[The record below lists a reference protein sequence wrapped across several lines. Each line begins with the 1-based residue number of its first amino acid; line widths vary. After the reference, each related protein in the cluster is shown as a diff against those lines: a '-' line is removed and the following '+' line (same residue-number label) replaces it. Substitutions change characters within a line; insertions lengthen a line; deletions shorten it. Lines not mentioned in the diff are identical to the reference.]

1 MIGYFGKVPGSAD
14 FVAHN
19 AAYRDVRE
27 LDGWLQGA
35 LAWMAEGVADW
46 QAYFDALPT
55 CFFHF
60 RASSG
65 QWLLGGMQSSCDA
78 SGRRYPLLI
87 FQRLD
92 VAPGAEGQVGVHT
105 LSETFA
111 GQLGSLLQRTVQG
124 DASVQELHVAIE
136 GLRGLDEADLRLHQR
151 LQGRFL
157 ADVRYQDLARALAP
171 GFPEFVASAFALR
184 MQALRQRLQGGE
196 ALAAVMP
203 LPAERA
209 LKRPAADLWL
219 HWLERGG
226 RAPAKASL
234 LADDFMRP
242 RLWRFARADRE
253 AFRLLA
259 GLAPVDARCDVL
271 EAFPQFE
278 PRWAEVTPPAAE
290 LDMGTYITC
299 FPGEETGKA
308 SATEREG
315 HLW

>member
-19 AAYRDVRE
+19 AAYQDVRE
-27 LDGWLQGA
+27 LDGWLQEA
-35 LAWMAEGVADW
+35 LAWLAEGVADW
-46 QAYFDALPT
+46 QAHFDALPT

-60 RASSG
+60 RASNG
-65 QWLLGGMQSSCDA
+65 QWLLGGMQSSRDA

-87 FQRLD
+87 FQRLA
-92 VAPGAEGQVGVHT
+92 VAPGAEGRVGVHT

-111 GQLGSLLQRTVQG
+111 GQLRSLLQRTVHG
-124 DASVQELHVAIE
+124 EASVPDLHGAIE
-136 GLRGLDEADLRLHQR
+136 ALRGLDEADLRLHQR

-157 ADVRYQDLARALAP
+157 ADVRYLDLARALAP

-196 ALAAVMP
+196 ALSAVMP

-226 RAPAKASL
+226 RVPAKASL

-259 GLAPVDARCDVL
+259 GLAPAEARCDVL

-290 LDMGTYITC
+290 LDMATYITR
-299 FPGEETGKA
+299 FPDAENGEER
-308 SATEREG
+308 ATERQG
-315 HLW
+315 HPW